1 MNFLEPFKIVLT
13 GGPSAGKTSIIEELR
28 NHLFKGAKLL
38 FVSETATDLMKSG
51 IKVSNMVSEY
61 DFQKEV
67 CKQQLA
73 KEEYYKEIA
82 AKLYHNNNV
91 VIIYDRGLL
100 DGVVYIDEDQSREI
114 FANEGLILEEVHHRY
129 NLIIHL
135 ESSSKNIGYTT
146 ENNSTRRETEEEAK
160 KIEDKTFYIN
170 KKYVPSLKLC
180 FIPSCDN
187 FEEKVKEVI
196 ELIEIATQ

>member
-28 NHLFKGAKLL
+28 NHQFKGAKLL

-51 IKVSNMVSEY
+51 IKVSNIVSEY

-67 CKQQLA
+67 CKHQLA
-73 KEEYYKEIA
+73 EEYYKEIA

-91 VIIYDRGLL
+91 IIIYDRGLL
-100 DGVVYIDEDQSREI
+100 DGIVYIDENQSREI
-114 FANEGLILEEVHHRY
+114 FADEGLVLEEVHHRY